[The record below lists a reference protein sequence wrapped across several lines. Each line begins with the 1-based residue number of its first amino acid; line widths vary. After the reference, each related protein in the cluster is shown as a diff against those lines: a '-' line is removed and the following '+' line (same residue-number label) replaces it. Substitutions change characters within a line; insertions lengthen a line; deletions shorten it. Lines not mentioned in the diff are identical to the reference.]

1 MSDDVKERS
10 DTKDVKSKL
19 IEEASAD
26 ESFEKPK
33 RPRSEAQIKAFEKA
47 QEMRRKNLEDKKE
60 LQKLERE
67 VKKLDEKRKLEEY
80 RRKLLEMKHDDEEN
94 IIVKGKP
101 SKPKAK
107 TNIVESDSESEE
119 EKIEKKPK
127 SKKVGYNM
135 PPTPL
140 GAPLTN
146 LIPMRKIIFY

>member
-47 QEMRRKNLEDKKE
+47 QEMRRKKLEDKKE

-67 VKKLDEKRKLEEY
+67 VKKLDENRKLEEY
-80 RRKLLEMKHDDEEN
+80 RKKKEIMESSRHLEDEPK
-94 IIVKGKP
+94 IA
-101 SKPKAK
+101 SK
-107 TNIVESDSESEE
+107 EY
-119 EKIEKKPK
+119 KKK
-127 SKKVGYNM
+127 
-135 PPTPL
+135 
-140 GAPLTN
+140 
-146 LIPMRKIIFY
+146 